1 MDLLRSV
8 TELGA
13 HNTSLCAVGCEAG
26 SVNLWAEQASSYEAG
41 GCDASA
47 MGWAVGFADPSQAVS
62 SFRS

>member
-13 HNTSLCAVGCEAG
+13 HNSSQCAVNCEAER
-26 SVNLWAEQASSYEAG
+26 VNLWAEQASSYEAG
-41 GCDASA
+41 GWDASA